1 MLFHSFKIQGTY
13 NYGCQLLDAALA
25 LRQSCKLNVE
35 KNREWY
41 GHLNSI
47 WKHLQIVSQEQ
58 MTRLRVS
65 AVFHRSIDEQC
76 TKLQDLKLTV
86 NNINEIDD
94 AGKRKCSIRKYLIC
108 RERLLVE
115 VGRMVRLG
123 RLLKTRLKE
132 PFNIELDKVDG

>member
-1 MLFHSFKIQGTY
+1 MPPALYVQGTY

-25 LRQSCKLNVE
+25 LRQSCKLTDD
-35 KNREWY
+35 KNREWLQ
-41 GHLNSI
+41 HFNDT
-47 WKHLQIVSQEQ
+47 WKMVQIVSQEQ

-65 AVFHRSIDEQC
+65 AVFHRSIEDHC
-76 TKLQDLKLTV
+76 VKLLELKSTV
-86 NNINEIDD
+86 VAVSDIDD
-94 AGKRKCSIRKYLIC
+94 TDIRRASIRKYLIN

-132 PFNIELDKVDG
+132 PFNFDMDKPDA

>member
-1 MLFHSFKIQGTY
+1 MFLFQNSY

-25 LRQSCKLNVE
+25 LRQSCKLNIDS
-35 KNREWY
+35 NRKSLKD
-41 GHLNSI
+41 LNDLWNNLLNI
-47 WKHLQIVSQEQ
+47 SQEQ

-65 AVFHRSIDEQC
+65 AVFHRSIEEHC
-76 TKLQDLKLTV
+76 NKLNDLKLTV
-86 NNINEIDD
+86 TQVSDIEDD
-94 AGKRKCSIRKYLIC
+94 ERRRGRLKKYLAC

-132 PFNIELDKVDG
+132 PFLLDADKSDG